1 MPSKAATRAFVV
13 EDATDEGAALGR
25 LRGALGVAA
34 FRGRGV
40 NRARGTGGGSSS
52 LPSSS
57 RSSGDCATD
66 GGLAAADASSPLKI
80 AAARAARRS
89 SSRLRLSVNV
99 PGARAGLAGRRR
111 SGEPFAAAS
120 GLRRSAGVAGG
131 PSLSSSS
138 VSALLKRPARPWAR
152 RAAAA
157 TLVGEGL
164 RGFGLPGGRARS
176 LARRLARFQASPGRV
191 AGGPVVRLA
200 RTARAPAPGDLLARL
215 GVRDGIFCCCSRAS
229 SNASKRSTPEQY
241 YARVDAVRPP
251 TDRSKAVTTVC
262 NTPERPR
269 LTPEALA

>member
-13 EDATDEGAALGR
+13 EDATDEGAALWR

-34 FRGRGV
+34 SRGRGV
-40 NRARGTGGGSSS
+40 NRARGAGPSS

-57 RSSGDCATD
+57 RNSGDCATD

-99 PGARAGLAGRRR
+99 PGARAGEDGRRR
-111 SGEPFAAAS
+111 SGEPFDAAS

-176 LARRLARFQASPGRV
+176 RARRLARFQASPGRV
-191 AGGPVVRLA
+191 AGGPVVRRA
-200 RTARAPAPGDLLARL
+200 STALAPAPGDLLARL
-215 GVRDGIFCCCSRAS
+215 GVRAGIFVVAPEDVRA
-229 SNASKRSTPEQY
+229 RTREQY
-241 YARVDAVRPP
+241 
-251 TDRSKAVTTVC
+251 
-262 NTPERPR
+262 
-269 LTPEALA
+269 